1 MNQFNVNNSNL
12 NNINN
17 LNIATNVNTKYKK
30 LNRINYKTISSHNS
44 SNNTSKSN
52 NSKENVKIIHN
63 VLFEK
68 RKKASS
74 NKKQKNEIKNC
85 IPKIKT
91 EIFSNS
97 NIMNN
102 NNNSNL
108 KNKKEFQ
115 PQQFQQR
122 NSSFQHKKCNDLL
135 DECQNKN
142 FNVVINKTLT
152 KVNISNSKERLNSL
166 NMNNIY
172 NANHKNIKYI
182 NIIKV
187 LLYYIESMH
196 KKIKYF
202 FHKNQIEKNN
212 KIKELSLQNKFL
224 MNENKN
230 LKIKLLEFMYTVK
243 LYTAGKYNLFNN
255 KYSKLAKQIIIENN
269 FLRKSDMNSKNID
282 GNFYNLLHKQIQVE
296 KLKKELILQNQIKD
310 LSSRSNK
317 ENSNNFQNNINDS
330 KNQNQ
335 INDNN
340 PFNFNANVENNQE
353 INNKVKHKRQRTH
366 FNLGALDDESN
377 SSNNNSNRESISN
390 SNNKSH
396 ASSKESIFSSN
407 TIVENNSNEDKK
419 NNNALD
425 NVLKEMI
432 SGNKALKKIN
442 GSSKK
447 NLFEKNEANNNGEK
461 VIPSNNIYTFI
472 RTSKTIGNNPSTN
485 IGKIINNIPFN
496 IKNEHMSN
504 NNKDILENKNNNNY
518 IDKNKNINENEN
530 NNNLSKKQQQSI
542 YYRSVREKE
551 KKKLEFTK

>member
-1 MNQFNVNNSNL
+1 MNQSNVTNSNL

-17 LNIATNVNTKYKK
+17 LNIATNLNTKYKK
-30 LNRINYKTISSHNS
+30 LNRTNFKTISSHNS

-63 VLFEK
+63 VLLEK

-97 NIMNN
+97 NIMN

-142 FNVVINKTLT
+142 LNFAINKTLT
-152 KVNISNSKERLNSL
+152 KVNVSNSKERLNSL
-166 NMNNIY
+166 NTNNTY
-172 NANHKNIKYI
+172 NNHKNIKYSY
-182 NIIKV
+182 IIKI

-230 LKIKLLEFMYTVK
+230 LKIKLIEFMYTVK
-243 LYTAGKYNLFNN
+243 LYTTGKYNLFSDN
-255 KYSKLAKQIIIENN
+255 YSKLTKQLIQENN
-269 FLRKSDMNSKNID
+269 FLRKSNMTSKQID
-282 GNFYNLLHKQIQVE
+282 GNYYNLLQKQIKIE

-317 ENSNNFQNNINDS
+317 ENPNNFQNINDP

-335 INDNN
+335 LNENN
-340 PFNFNANVENNQE
+340 PFYFNANTGGNEG

-366 FNLGALDDESN
+366 FNLGALDDENN
-377 SSNNNSNRESISN
+377 SSSNNSNRESINN
-390 SNNKSH
+390 SNNKSY
-396 ASSKESIFSSN
+396 ASSKENISVSN
-407 TIVENNSNEDKK
+407 TAIENNSNEDKK

-432 SGNKALKKIN
+432 SGNRALKKIN

-447 NLFEKNEANNNGEK
+447 NLFEKNEISNNGEK
-461 VIPSNNIYTFI
+461 AGSSNNIYTFI
-472 RTSKTIGNNPSTN
+472 KSNKTIGNNPSTN

-496 IKNEHMSN
+496 TKNEHLINNKDSLENKSN
-504 NNKDILENKNNNNY
+504 NNY
-518 IDKNKNINENEN
+518 GDKNKNVNENEN
-530 NNNLSKKQQQSI
+530 INSLSKKQQQSI
-542 YYRSVREKE
+542 YYRSAREKE
-551 KKKLEFTK
+551 KKKIEFTK